1 MIELTRKQVVID
13 GTPRIVMAGEVHYF
27 RVAREEWEQRLDLV
41 VEAGLT
47 AVASYIP
54 WVYHELPDG
63 TIDVSGTTR
72 PERDVAAFV
81 DLCADRGLMFIA
93 RPGPFVMAELKNE
106 GIPFRV
112 YREHPEIVPGGW
124 DGVPT
129 PSRTVDY
136 LAPAFLEETRRWYEA
151 ILPVLVPRL
160 QPNGG
165 NVVMVQ
171 LDNEVG
177 MLAWVT
183 NSPDLT
189 DHLLE
194 HFARWVDVKYGAA
207 RPYPAAPGGDGWA
220 EVVRSPSEE
229 WAGPLRVDLGEFMRE
244 RFADYVVALR
254 TMAEDLGV
262 RGVPFAINI
271 HGTEGGSGTP
281 FPIGISQLVRTY
293 SGIPGMVSGS
303 DHYMGEATLTT
314 MSDLYVINAFMD
326 AVHDDDQPLTSLE
339 FEAGSGDY
347 GAGAEMQYDPS
358 TAELKTRLCLA
369 QGNRLV
375 NYYLFAGGI
384 NPPLDEVV
392 DDGNDRLSFT
402 GERHGTAAPVGPE
415 GQRGFAYAATARTV
429 HAVTANEPWLAVM
442 DEEHDEV
449 ELGLVLDAYATEYH
463 HPASALMTDAVTDL
477 TQHRG
482 AGQRRALVRS
492 LLLGGYRFGAVHLE
506 ERSPRAGS
514 VLVLGAGRYLA
525 ADVQRRVVAHAEAGG
540 RVLLL
545 GPVPERDLDGSPC
558 HVLADALDL
567 GHGEVVRDSG
577 HYYPSVVAHGW
588 AAPWPETRVGWRQ
601 ELRPTRGDVVLTDV
615 YGTACG
621 VDVPLGDG
629 RVVLLAAE
637 LPSSRELFTRAL
649 TALGATAGVSTSTPF
664 PGVITTT
671 TASADGQ
678 RALHLINVSGA
689 ALPTTVTLDG
699 EELFDGAAL
708 QVPPRSGFVL
718 PLGLDVAGVRLLG
731 GTGEVAGVEDG
742 AIRFRPFLGL
752 DDGPGHVDIAPGTV
766 VLPGDGYE
774 VTPFPDGTVRVTP
787 LDAAAELVVRVDT
800 RSPLVDPNPEPGP
813 ELVIEASQRA

>member
-1 MIELTRKQVVID
+1 MIELTAKQVVVD

-27 RVAREEWEQRLDLV
+27 RVARDEWEQRLDLV

-63 TIDVSGTTR
+63 TIDVEGRTR
-72 PERDVAAFV
+72 PERDVAAFI
-81 DLCADRGLMFIA
+81 DLCAARGLMFIA

-112 YREHPEIVPGGW
+112 YREHPEVVPVGW
-124 DGVPT
+124 DGAT
-129 PSRTVDY
+129 APSRTVDY
-136 LAPAFLEETRRWYEA
+136 LAPAFLAETRRWFEA
-151 ILPVLVPRL
+151 VLPIIAQRIE
-160 QPNGG
+160 PNDG

-183 NSPDLT
+183 NAPDLT

-194 HFARWVDVKYGAA
+194 HLGRWVTAKYDGAG
-207 RPYPAAPGGDGWA
+207 PYPVTPGGEGWA
-220 EVVRSPSEE
+220 EAVRSPSEE
-229 WAGPLRVDLGEFMRE
+229 WAGPLRRDLGEFMRD
-244 RFADYVVALR
+244 RFAAYVLALR
-254 TMAEDLGV
+254 EMAEDLGV
-262 RGVPFAINI
+262 RGVPFAVNI

-281 FPIGISQLVRTY
+281 FPIGISQLVKTY

-303 DHYMGEATLTT
+303 DHYMGEATLST

-326 AVHDDDQPLTSLE
+326 AVHDADQPLTSLE

-358 TAELKTRLCLA
+358 TVELKTRLCVA

-415 GQRGFAYAATARTV
+415 GQRGFAFDATRRTI
-429 HAVTANEPWLAVM
+429 HAVNANEPWLAVM
-442 DEEHDEV
+442 DEEHDDV

-463 HPASALMTDAVTDL
+463 HPGSALMTDAVDDL
-477 TQHRG
+477 SQHRG
-482 AGQRRALVRS
+482 AGQRRALARS
-492 LLLGGYRFGAVHLE
+492 LLLAGYRFGAVHLE

-514 VLVLGAGRYLA
+514 VLVLGTGRYLA
-525 ADVQRRVVAHAEAGG
+525 EVVQQRVVAHAEAGG

-545 GPVPERDLDGSPC
+545 GPVPQLDLDGTPC

-567 GHGEVVRDSG
+567 GHGDVVRDDG

-588 AAPWPETRVGWRQ
+588 AAPWPEMRVGWRQ
-601 ELRPTRGDVVLTDV
+601 ELRPNRGDVVLTDV
-615 YGTACG
+615 YGTVCG

-629 RVVLLAAE
+629 RVVVFAAE
-637 LPSSRELFTRAL
+637 LPSNRELFERAL
-649 TALGATAGVSTSTPF
+649 AALGAAPGVSTSTPF

-671 TASADGQ
+671 TASRDGH
-678 RALHLINVSGA
+678 RALHLINISGA
-689 ALPTTVTLDG
+689 AMPTVVRVDG
-699 EELFDGAAL
+699 EELFGGEPL
-708 QVPPRSGFVL
+708 QVPPRSGWVL
-718 PLGLDVAGVRLLG
+718 PLGLDVGGVRLIS
-731 GTGEVAGVEDG
+731 GTGEVARVEDG
-742 AIRFRPFLGL
+742 AITFRPLLKVGE
-752 DDGPGHVDIAPGTV
+752 GPGYVEIAPGTA
-766 VLPGDGYE
+766 VLPGEGYD
-774 VTPFPDGTVRVTP
+774 VTPYADGTVRVIP
-787 LDAAAELVVRVDT
+787 DDGIELRVQIDT
-800 RSPLVDPNPEPGP
+800 TSTLLEPTSPEEPD
-813 ELVIEASQRA
+813 LQIESSPRA